1 MWTFFNMSS
10 CVYIRTFLESWCLGV
25 KGLQHPVPPPLGLL
39 GLLAHPVSGTPLS
52 SVSCSH
58 MDKHPDEGR
67 HCVGGW
73 AYGRWH
79 SLWFPLAATVP
90 LTATS
95 NSGTQA
101 LDAASGRTVDSPFA
115 KDPWITAN
123 QQHLGTA
130 LTSFN
135 SLSRS
140 LWVHPNSTGAA
151 LALEAFLMA
160 AECGIYH
167 SALGRRKSCD
177 CKNVFLQSLPGPQC
191 HILQPSRRLQGP
203 KLPQQQWVVSHQQ

>member
-1 MWTFFNMSS
+1 MWIFFNRSFY
-10 CVYIRTFLESWCLGV
+10 VYIRTFLESWCLGV
-25 KGLQHPVPPPLGLL
+25 KGLQHPVCAPLGLL
-39 GLLAHPVSGTPLS
+39 GLLAHPVSGTALS

-58 MDKHPDEGR
+58 MDKYPDEGR

-90 LTATS
+90 LTAIS

-101 LDAASGRTVDSPFA
+101 LDAASGRPVDSPFA
-115 KDPWITAN
+115 QDPWITAS

-130 LTSFN
+130 LTSFY
-135 SLSRS
+135 SLSHS
-140 LWVHPNSTGAA
+140 LWVHPNSTGIP

-160 AECGIYH
+160 AGCGIYH
-167 SALGRRKSCD
+167 FALGRRNPVIVRMSFSRVCQDQNATSC
-177 CKNVFLQSLPGPQC
+177 
-191 HILQPSRRLQGP
+191 
-203 KLPQQQWVVSHQQ
+203 SHQEGFKGQSCPSSSK

>member
-1 MWTFFNMSS
+1 MILMWTFFNMSS
-10 CVYIRTFLESWCLGV
+10 CVYIRTFRESWCLGV
-25 KGLQHPVPPPLGLL
+25 KELQHPVPPPLGLL
-39 GLLAHPVSGTPLS
+39 GLLAHSVSGTALS

-58 MDKHPDEGR
+58 MDKYPDEGR

-90 LTATS
+90 LTAIS

-115 KDPWITAN
+115 QDPWITAN

-130 LTSFN
+130 LTSFYSS
-135 SLSRS
+135 SLS
-140 LWVHPNSTGAA
+140 LWVHPYSTGTP
-151 LALEAFLMA
+151 LALEVFLMA
-160 AECGIYH
+160 AGCGIYH
-167 SALGRRKSCD
+167 FVLGRRKSCD
-177 CKNVFLQSLPGPQC
+177 RENAFFQSLPGPEC

-203 KLPQQQWVVSHQQ
+203 ELSQQQ